1 MRQPPFRPRSQFADA
16 AREYRH
22 ETERTPPP
30 LPHGWGATNGAGA
43 IRVEHPSVAAP
54 PAWPEPKPLPTRLL
68 PVAPFDASFLP
79 SSIRP
84 WVSDVADRM
93 QCPAEY
99 VAIPAVVALGAI
111 LGRKVALAPQQRTNW
126 REVANCWGLI
136 VGRPGAMKTPAADEG
151 LKFSKRLDADAS
163 KVNEAAEKA
172 HANDMALAKIR
183 NDEALNSARAAIK
196 GGEGAPA
203 GFDLSTPEKPPV
215 RRYIVSDTSYEALGE
230 ILADNPN
237 GVLAHRDELVALLRT
252 LDRED
257 NAAARGFFLTAW
269 SGTSGYTFD
278 RIVRG
283 RKHIPA
289 ACLSIVGGTQPGR
302 IAEYMRRANAGGAGD
317 DGLIQRFGLL
327 VWPDQLPEW
336 REVDCFPN
344 SEARD
349 AAWDTF
355 TRLDELTGAGAGAEQ
370 GEFDTDPFLRFDAAA
385 HGQFTEWRADLET
398 RLRAGELSPALES
411 HLSKYRKLVPS
422 LALINHLA
430 DGGTGAVTE
439 EATLRAL
446 AFAAYLETHARRAYA
461 AGSEAETA
469 AASAI
474 LKRIR
479 AGDITDGFSAR
490 DVHQKGW
497 ANLSDRDQV
506 GTGLNLLV
514 DLDWLSPQIVQTGG
528 RPRTVY
534 AINPRTRS

>member
-1 MRQPPFRPRSQFADA
+1 MRRPPFRQRSKIAEA
-16 AREYRH
+16 AIEWRETDRS
-22 ETERTPPP
+22 PPP
-30 LPHGWGATNGAGA
+30 FLHRWGAANGSDSAA
-43 IRVEHPSVAAP
+43 TAP
-54 PAWPEPKPLPTRLL
+54 PTWLEPKPLPTRLL

-84 WVSDVADRM
+84 WVCDVADRM

-99 VAIPAVVALGAI
+99 VAIPAVVGLGAI
-111 LGRKVALAPQQRTNW
+111 WGRKAAIAPQQRTDW
-126 REVANCWGLI
+126 REAANFWGMMI
-136 VGRPGAMKTPAADEG
+136 GRPGAMKTPAADEG
-151 LKFSKRLDADAS
+151 LKFLKRLDADAN
-163 KVNEAAEKA
+163 KENEVAEKA
-172 HANDMALAKIR
+172 HANEIALAKIR
-183 NDEALNSARAAIK
+183 NDEALSSARAAIK
-196 GGEGAPA
+196 GGGAPA
-203 GFDLSTPEKPPV
+203 DFDLSAPEKPTV

-269 SGTSGYTFD
+269 SGTSSYTFD

-289 ACLSIVGGTQPGR
+289 ACLSLVGGTQPGR
-302 IAEYMRRANAGGAGD
+302 IAEYMRRANAGGAFD

-327 VWPDQLPEW
+327 VWPDQSPEW
-336 REVDCFPN
+336 REIDRFPD
-344 SEARD
+344 SDARD
-349 AAWDTF
+349 AAWETF
-355 TRLDELTGAGAGAEQ
+355 NRLDKMTAAAVGAEQ
-370 GEFDTDPFLRFDAAA
+370 GEFDALPFLRFDAAGHELFA
-385 HGQFTEWRADLET
+385 EWRRELES
-398 RLRAGELSPALES
+398 RLREGDLSPALES

-422 LALINHLA
+422 LALISHLA
-430 DGGTGAVTE
+430 DGGTGPVTE
-439 EATLRAL
+439 AATLRAL
-446 AFAAYLETHARRAYA
+446 AFAVYLETHARRAYA

-479 AGDITDGFSAR
+479 AGDIADKFSAR

-497 ANLSDRDQV
+497 ANLSDRDRV
-506 GTGLNLLV
+506 GAGLNLLA
-514 DLDWLSPQIVQTGG
+514 DLDWILPQTLQTGG

-534 AINPRTRS
+534 AINPRALV